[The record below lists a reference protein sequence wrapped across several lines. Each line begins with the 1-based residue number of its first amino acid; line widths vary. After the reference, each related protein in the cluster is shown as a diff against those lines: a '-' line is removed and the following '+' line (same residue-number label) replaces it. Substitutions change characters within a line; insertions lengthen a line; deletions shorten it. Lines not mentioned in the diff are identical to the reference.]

1 MVCRAC
7 GRVIANE
14 NANFCEYCG
23 TATNASR
30 EGGMN
35 YGSYGGEGAGDASH
49 YEASGQAG
57 NGYASGQGHGN
68 NSSYGRAG
76 YGNASGYGQ
85 NTVGDPGLAGI
96 LNGTAGVAEA
106 ENSMGFL
113 HWIVILLLPFIPMIG
128 MFAYLA
134 VLLIWAF
141 GRTASKTRK
150 SWARATLVITV
161 ISFFMVMYMFQT
173 LLGSEGMAEIMN
185 SVMGTGGIS

>member
-30 EGGMN
+30 EGSMD
-35 YGSYGGEGAGDASH
+35 YGSYGGEN
-49 YEASGQAG
+49 AG
-57 NGYASGQGHGN
+57 NTSYYGASGQGYGN
-68 NSSYGRAG
+68 NSRYGSSG
-76 YGNASGYGQ
+76 YGNASTSGQ
-85 NTVGDPGLAGI
+85 GTVGDPGLAGI

-106 ENSMGFL
+106 ENSMSFL
-113 HWIVILLLPFIPMIG
+113 HWIVIMLLPFIPMIG

-161 ISFFMVMYMFQT
+161 ISFFMVMYMFQMV
-173 LLGSEGMAEIMN
+173 LGSGGMADVMN